1 MNVFVI
7 YNPVAGLQKT
17 NELQTIE
24 HALDTQNI
32 QYTLFKTEINK
43 GPLKLLSKY
52 NKNFDTILV
61 AGGDGT
67 LSEVVQGMQKFKIDA
82 PIQIIPTGTTNELA
96 SNFIP
101 HKSLETIVS
110 NLFSGDILSIDV
122 GITDQNDS
130 VSYALS
136 FGNFTEVTYRTPQKL
151 KNLLG
156 YKAYILFGFISF
168 RRIKS
173 YFMEIISSDRI
184 IKDTFVFGVVS
195 NTHSVG
201 NVISFEQDTI
211 EFDDGYYEVFLIKKP
226 KSIAQLRDILKSLK
240 NQNYDNDLFIQ
251 FKTDAIEFKSNKE
264 IAWNH
269 DGEFGGKSKTKK
281 LNIIQK
287 RLKIY
292 Q

>member
-1 MNVFVI
+1 M
-7 YNPVAGLQKT
+7 QRS

-24 HALDTQNI
+24 NALDKQKI
-32 QYTLFKTEINK
+32 QYTLFKTETNK
-43 GPLKLLSKY
+43 GPLELLSNY
-52 NKNFDTILV
+52 DERFDTILV

-67 LSEVVQGMQKFKIDA
+67 LSEVVQGMQKNKIDA
-82 PIQIIPTGTTNELA
+82 PLQIIPTGTTNELA
-96 SNFIP
+96 SNFLP
-101 HKSLETIVS
+101 DKPLETIVD

-122 GITDQNDS
+122 GITDQNET

-173 YFMEIISSDRI
+173 YLMEITSSDRV

-195 NTHSVG
+195 NTNTVG
-201 NVISFEQDTI
+201 NVIVFDPESIQ
-211 EFDDGYYEVFLIKKP
+211 FDDGFYEVLLIKKP
-226 KSIAQLRDILKSLK
+226 KTIAQLRDILKSLK
-240 NQNYDNDLFIQ
+240 KQSYDNDLFIQ
-251 FKTDAIEFKSNKE
+251 FKTDMITFESTKD

-269 DGEFGGKSKTKK
+269 DGEFGGKSKTKE

>member
-7 YNPVAGLQKT
+7 YNPVAGKQRI

-24 HALDTQNI
+24 NALNKQNI
-32 QYTLFKTEINK
+32 HYTLFITETSK
-43 GPLKLLSKY
+43 GPLELLSNY
-52 NKNFDTILV
+52 DERIDTILV

-67 LSEVVQGMQKFKIDA
+67 LSEVVQGMQKYKIDA
-82 PIQIIPTGTTNELA
+82 PLQIIPTGTTNELA
-96 SNFIP
+96 SNFLP
-101 HKSLETIVS
+101 DKPLETIVD

-122 GITDQNDS
+122 GITDQNDT

-211 EFDDGYYEVFLIKKP
+211 KFDDGYYEVFLIKKP